1 MRKATGPV
9 GAAGRRR
16 GTGPDGTCVPRSVHT
31 TAPRDPATADHRPT
45 RRPTAGRAGAGAA
58 APYRSRTAARLL
70 LGLHLLLLGWLSL
83 RPVPVAWTS
92 PANLS
97 PLSSVHQALSLGP
110 AAAARRLGSGLL
122 PLAPIGVLLPL
133 AVGSPGRSWLLSF
146 LRTTGA
152 AALLGTALE
161 ILEGWA
167 PGHVLDVDD
176 VLLGTTGAALAHL
189 LLMPPLRALDRRRSG
204 TGWIE
209 APETAE
215 ATETAP
221 AADRTEDRTRTRPRP
236 ALQVLGPPAAPR
248 G

>member
-1 MRKATGPV
+1 
-9 GAAGRRR
+9 
-16 GTGPDGTCVPRSVHT
+16 VHT

-92 PANLS
+92 PPNLS
-97 PLSSVHQALSLGP
+97 PFSSVHQALSLGP
-110 AAAARRLGSGLL
+110 AAAARQLGSGLL

-133 AVGSPGRSWLLSF
+133 AVGSPRRSRLLSF

-176 VLLGTTGAALAHL
+176 VLLGIAGAALAHL
-189 LLMPPLRALDRRRSG
+189 LLMPPLRALDRRSG

-209 APETAE
+209 AAETAE
-215 ATETAP
+215 AAGAAEAPAAEDTAAP
-221 AADRTEDRTRTRPRP
+221 AADRAEDRTRTLPRP